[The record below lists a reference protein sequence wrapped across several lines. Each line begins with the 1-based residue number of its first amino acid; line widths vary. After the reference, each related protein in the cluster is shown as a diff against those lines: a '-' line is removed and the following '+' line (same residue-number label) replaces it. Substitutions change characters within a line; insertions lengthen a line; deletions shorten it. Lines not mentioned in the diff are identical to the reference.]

1 MTVSAAP
8 RRSGTVAIG
17 PPSWKISST
26 AVSCLRICA
35 SGMERAPGC
44 GKSTDFS
51 WRAGEGACPYMCA
64 GVRKLGFAGQ
74 VEHGGVDEAGGNQR
88 TGNDCACRQGRGDLL
103 GCESADSL
111 GEEAR
116 A

>member
-26 AVSCLRICA
+26 AMSFLRICA
-35 SGMERAPGC
+35 SGMEGAPGYR
-44 GKSTDFS
+44 KSTVFF
-51 WRAGEGACPYMCA
+51 WRAGEGACPCMCA

-74 VEHGGVDEAGGNQR
+74 VEHSGADEMGGNQR
-88 TGNDCACRQGRGDLL
+88 TRNDCACRQSRGYLL
-103 GCESADSL
+103 GSESCDSL
-111 GEEAR
+111 GD
-116 A
+116 